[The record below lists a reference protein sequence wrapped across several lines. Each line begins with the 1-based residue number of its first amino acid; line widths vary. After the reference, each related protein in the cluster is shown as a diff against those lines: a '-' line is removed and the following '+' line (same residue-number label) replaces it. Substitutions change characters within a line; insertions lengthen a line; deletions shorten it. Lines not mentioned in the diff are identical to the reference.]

1 MVYKEFHVQVR
12 IIVHCTRVI
21 RGILLTLECWVIHTD
36 GALPTTHCRLADWL
50 GRPNGLDD
58 ETPPPCPR
66 ASSTVKLLLAEPS
79 GGDVK
84 VKVQGLQDQNRMM
97 GALAENDEV
106 CACACAGGG
115 GGEGGCWVLTWG
127 AWICQSNLKHQ

>member
-1 MVYKEFHVQVR
+1 M
-12 IIVHCTRVI
+12 
-21 RGILLTLECWVIHTD
+21 
-36 GALPTTHCRLADWL
+36 
-50 GRPNGLDD
+50 
-58 ETPPPCPR
+58 
-66 ASSTVKLLLAEPS
+66 KLLLAELEPS

-115 GGEGGCWVLTWG
+115 GGEGEGWVLG
-127 AWICQSNLKHQ
+127 VDVGCMDMPVKP